1 MNARI
6 LYVDA
11 SGSSWRS
18 AQAALADGYVVVDVP
33 PGQLGGRLA
42 AQDYVAVL
50 LDLDLDL
57 ATTHG
62 EAMQA
67 PISVLHVSTPVVLV
81 TQHARECSDDDL
93 RQHGADCAIPKPA
106 TLAQVTLAI
115 AEWHLRR

>member
-1 MNARI
+1 MNARL

-11 SGSSWRS
+11 SGNSWKT
-18 AQAALADGYVVVDVP
+18 AQAALEDGYAVVDVP
-33 PGQLGGRLA
+33 PDQLGTRLA

-50 LDLDLDL
+50 LDLDL
-57 ATTHG
+57 ASAQGH
-62 EAMQA
+62 AMA
-67 PISVLHVSTPVVLV
+67 PISVPKVPTPVVLV
-81 TQHARECSDDDL
+81 TRRARDCSPDDL

>member
-1 MNARI
+1 MNARL

-11 SGSSWRS
+11 SGNSWKS
-18 AQAALADGYVVVDVP
+18 AEAALADGYAVVDVP
-33 PGQLGGRLA
+33 PDQLGTRLA

-50 LDLDLDL
+50 LDLDL
-57 ATTHG
+57 ATAQG
-62 EAMQA
+62 QAMQA
-67 PISVLHVSTPVVLV
+67 PISVPKVSTPVVLV
-81 TQHARECSDDDL
+81 TERARQCSADDL

>member
-11 SGSSWRS
+11 SGRSWRN
-18 AQAALADGYVVVDVP
+18 AEAALADGYTVIDVP
-33 PGQLGGRLA
+33 PDELDARLA

-50 LDLDLDL
+50 LDLDL
-57 ATTHG
+57 ATTLGGALH
-62 EAMQA
+62 A
-67 PISVLHVSTPVVLV
+67 PVKVPQVPTPVVLV
-81 TQHARECSDDDL
+81 TQRARECSADDL

-115 AEWHLRR
+115 TEWHLRR